1 MQELTL
7 TQLKN
12 KATELRIRVVDM
24 IWKAQS
30 GHPGGSLSVADF
42 MTACYFRYMKVD
54 PKNPRWADR
63 DRFVLSKGHV
73 CPAQYAALA
82 MTGFFPMEV
91 LDTLR
96 KEGSPLQGH
105 PSMTKCPGIDIS
117 TGSLGQGLAC
127 AAGMALAAKLD
138 GKDYNVFCALG
149 DGETNEGEIWEA
161 CGTAHKYKLDNLVVF
176 VDWNNLQL
184 DGTCEEIM
192 PLLDLKK
199 KFDLVLC
206 ICDSINYL
214 YEEELDAFFKCASKH
229 LNEKGRLI
237 FDMHDMKRIEEF
249 KEQYIEEG
257 FVSGV
262 PYQWTITSDE
272 YDDTLH
278 EHFTFYTEEGMIE
291 ENHSQNVFDVDTIR
305 RYMEPY
311 FNIRVIDD
319 FIEDEKLLIVGYKK

>member
-42 MTACYFRYMKVD
+42 MTACYFRYMNVD
-54 PKNPRWADR
+54 PKYPRWADR

-82 MTGFFPMEV
+82 MKGFFPMEV
-91 LDTLR
+91 LDTLS

-105 PSMTKCPGIDIS
+105 PSMNKCPGIDIS

-161 CGTAHKYKLDNLVVF
+161 CGTAHKYKLDNLIVF

-184 DGTCEEIM
+184 DGTCDEIM
-192 PLLDLKK
+192 PLIDIGK
-199 KFDLVLC
+199 KFEAFGFEVVNCDGNDMEQLVQVMDQLLASKNGLPKC
-206 ICDSINYL
+206 IVGKTVKGKGVSFMENQVGWHGVAPNDDQYRQAM
-214 YEEELDAFFKCASKH
+214 EELNA
-229 LNEKGRLI
+229 LYV
-237 FDMHDMKRIEEF
+237 EE
-249 KEQYIEEG
+249 
-257 FVSGV
+257 V
-262 PYQWTITSDE
+262 
-272 YDDTLH
+272 
-278 EHFTFYTEEGMIE
+278 
-291 ENHSQNVFDVDTIR
+291 
-305 RYMEPY
+305 
-311 FNIRVIDD
+311 
-319 FIEDEKLLIVGYKK
+319 